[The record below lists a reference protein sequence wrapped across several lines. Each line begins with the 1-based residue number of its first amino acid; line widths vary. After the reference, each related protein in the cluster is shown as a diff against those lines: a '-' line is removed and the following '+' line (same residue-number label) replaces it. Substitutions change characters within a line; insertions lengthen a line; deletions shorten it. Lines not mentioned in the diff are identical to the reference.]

1 MNGVIIPRE
10 MREEIFQPFVRFN
23 EREDGKVTTRNG
35 YLDWLFHAHWPNCIK
50 ERWLWGKKKIV
61 IPSAWTLPI
70 VQDMT
75 ITLTPE
81 TKAEPEPVSEVPVE
95 VEQGEKKRQ
104 FALQYW

>member
-1 MNGVIIPRE
+1 MNDGVIIPRE

-23 EREDGKVTTRNG
+23 EREDGKVTTGTGIGLALSRSLAELHQGTLAMGEEENSNTFC
-35 YLDWLFHAHWPNCIK
+35 L
-50 ERWLWGKKKIV
+50 
-61 IPSAWTLPI
+61 TLPI

-95 VEQGEKKRQ
+95 VEQGEKKTI
-104 FALQYW
+104 ALQYW